1 MKAIA
6 NSILATILVS
16 IFIITFTNFIMLF
29 PWYLTLVFETM
40 NLSSDVATVNGVT
53 KNMVDNVILD
63 LEDKPLFK
71 RKMSDLKIFISH
83 SDSDNDVEVQKAVF
97 SDDKEVKHR
106 RQRGKKIKV
115 GIEAVFPFDIKVFG
129 NTYSYQIPIRFNLST
144 IGVRYYKDLEGDPFS
159 LQGSNTQ
166 QGATQ

>member
-6 NSILATILVS
+6 NSILATILIS
-16 IFIITFTNFIMLF
+16 LFIITFTNFIILF

-53 KNMVDNVILD
+53 KNMVDNVILN

-71 RKMSDLKIFISH
+71 RKMSDLKIFISS
-83 SDSDNDVEVQKAVF
+83 SDSGSDVEVQKAVF
-97 SDDKEVKHR
+97 SDDNEVKYR

-144 IGVRYYKDLEGDPFS
+144 IGVRYYKDLEGDPF
-159 LQGSNTQ
+159 TF
-166 QGATQ
+166 QGASTQEATQ

>member
-29 PWYLTLVFETM
+29 PWYLTLVYETM

-71 RKMSDLKIFISH
+71 RKMSDLKIFISE
-83 SDSDNDVEVQKAVF
+83 STTDKDVEVQKAVF
-97 SDDKEVKHR
+97 SDTKEVKYK

-159 LQGSNTQ
+159 QEAAQ
-166 QGATQ
+166 